1 MAIVQTSPEVETQEG
16 YMSDIYPW
24 TYVRLMSPKMSD
36 ICRRKSRRDTCLF
49 HRLDFPN
56 QTSLSLYQFQLSVRL
71 VQIQSK

>member
-16 YMSDIYPW
+16 YMYDIYPW
-24 TYVRLMSPKMSD
+24 SYVGQTFRD
-36 ICRRKSRRDTCLF
+36 EGRDTCLF